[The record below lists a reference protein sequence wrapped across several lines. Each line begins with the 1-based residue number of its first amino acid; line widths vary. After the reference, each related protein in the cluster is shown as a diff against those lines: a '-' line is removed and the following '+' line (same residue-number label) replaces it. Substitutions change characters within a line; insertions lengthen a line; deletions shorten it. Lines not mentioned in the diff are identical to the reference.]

1 MEVLEKK
8 QYNSI
13 GKQKNNTILGT
24 DICSLYRMNYPQNI
38 RKQKKKTSADPTSI
52 I

>member
-13 GKQKNNTILGT
+13 GKQKKNNTILGT

-38 RKQKKKTSADPTSI
+38 RKQKKKNIS
-52 I
+52 